1 MKITRRKLKEL
12 LSETI
17 SEASYD
23 PSTGVFSDDAP
34 ELYDIDNYD
43 VEELASYHALNGD
56 VDATLYRDN
65 PDYRDA
71 FIDMIVMKF
80 GEERM
85 QQFQGEEEEKEERRL
100 LMDPDFDDPTEDDD
114 LDDMGRDFYGGDYAA
129 MLASEPYDIDESRYR
144 VPYSNPGRSS
154 REEMEIGDYGGDE
167 PYYTSGPFEDEAQTP
182 VLSPE
187 EQEER
192 DRREAEQRAMMRQQR
207 AMMRRILNP
216 GTEY

>member
-12 LSETI
+12 LF
-17 SEASYD
+17 EAVSG
-23 PSTGVFSDDAP
+23 GVSGRPNYHSFVGPDGDLRVVDEP
-34 ELYDIDNYD
+34 GYDIDSYD
-43 VEELASYHALNGD
+43 VEQLAALHALNGD

-114 LDDMGRDFYGGDYAA
+114 LDDMGQVPFSKDYEE
-129 MLASEPYDIDESRYR
+129 MIASEPYDIDESR
-144 VPYSNPGRSS
+144 
-154 REEMEIGDYGGDE
+154 
-167 PYYTSGPFEDEAQTP
+167 
-182 VLSPE
+182 
-187 EQEER
+187 
-192 DRREAEQRAMMRQQR
+192 
-207 AMMRRILNP
+207 
-216 GTEY
+216 

>member
-1 MKITRRKLKEL
+1 
-12 LSETI
+12 S
-17 SEASYD
+17 
-23 PSTGVFSDDAP
+23 
-34 ELYDIDNYD
+34 YD
-43 VEELASYHALNGD
+43 VEQLASYHALNGD

-71 FIDMIVMKF
+71 FIDMIIMKF

-100 LMDPDFDDPTEDDD
+100 LMDPDDEPTENDD
-114 LDDMGRDFYGGDYAA
+114 LDDMGQDFYGGDYAA

-144 VPYSNPGRSS
+144 VADRNPGMSS
-154 REEMEIGDYGGDE
+154 RERAELESGSDD
-167 PYYTSGPFEDEAQTP
+167 PYYTSEPFEEEEPAP

-192 DRREAEQRAMMRQQR
+192 NRREIEQRKILRQRQ
-207 AMMRRILNP
+207 AMMRRMLSDY
-216 GTEY
+216 EY